1 MRRECNSARVT
12 SSRDGERSWWR
23 VAVLLFA
30 VGWGANHF
38 AALLAVYRQHLALD
52 AAAPM
57 ILFGVYALGLMPG
70 LLLAG
75 PLSDRLGR
83 RAVVMPAAIA
93 ALIASGLLGL
103 GGDHFAALLAGRF
116 LYGLAAGAVTSP
128 GSVWMFELSR
138 RAAPGV
144 GARRAAIALSS
155 GFGLG
160 PFVSGVLAQFAPHPT
175 LLPFAAH
182 AAVLALAIALA
193 FSVRDVAP
201 EVGSEGNANGVSG
214 NRTGGAGD
222 RAPDRLLRFD
232 LDAAAWHR
240 FWRGVAP
247 MAPWVFAFPAIAFAA
262 LPAALGGALGP
273 APIAYTGLLCALTL
287 GGGVLAQ
294 PVTRDVAPTA
304 AARLGLLVGA
314 LGLLVGVAAVALPLP
329 ALLLAAAPI
338 LGAAYGICLTAGL
351 RRVQAIAPAH
361 ARGSLTGLYY
371 VLTYLGFAA
380 PYLFALA
387 SRLGAAPA
395 FDLVVCVAFAVVIA
409 LTLPRQ
415 A

>member
-1 MRRECNSARVT
+1 M
-12 SSRDGERSWWR
+12 
-23 VAVLLFA
+23 LLFA

-75 PLSDRLGR
+75 PLSDRRGR

-93 ALIASGLLGL
+93 ALVASVLLGL

-128 GSVWMFELSR
+128 GSVWLFELSQQ
-138 RAAPGV
+138 AAPGV

-160 PFVSGVLAQFAPHPT
+160 PFVSGVLAQFAPYPT
-175 LLPFAAH
+175 LLPFAVH
-182 AAVLALAIALA
+182 AAVLAFAIARA
-193 FSVRDVAP
+193 YSVPDVP
-201 EVGSEGNANGVSG
+201 GVPDVNDVSG
-214 NRTGGAGD
+214 NRTSRSGD
-222 RAPDRLLRFD
+222 RSGDRLLRFD
-232 LDAAAWHR
+232 LDAAAWRR

-304 AARLGLLVGA
+304 AARLGLLVGV

-329 ALLLAAAPI
+329 ALLLGAAPI

-351 RRVQAIAPAH
+351 RSVQAIAPAH

-387 SRLGAAPA
+387 AKLGAEPA
-395 FDLVVCVAFAVVIA
+395 FDLVVCAAFAALIA
-409 LTLPRQ
+409 LALPRK

>member
-1 MRRECNSARVT
+1 VPAVT
-12 SSRDGERSWWR
+12 TTTAVGERSWWP

-38 AALLAVYRQHLALD
+38 AALLAVYKQHLALD

-75 PLSDRLGR
+75 PLSDRRGR

-93 ALIASGLLGL
+93 ALVASGLLGA
-103 GGDHFAALLAGRF
+103 GGDHFAALAAGRF

-128 GSVWMFELSR
+128 GSVWLFELSQ

-160 PFVSGVLAQFAPHPT
+160 PLVSGVLAQFAPHPMA
-175 LLPFAAH
+175 LPYLVH
-182 AAVLALAIALA
+182 TAVLALAIARA
-193 FSVRDVAP
+193 SRVPDVVVPA
-201 EVGSEGNANGVSG
+201 AA
-214 NRTGGAGD
+214 RGD
-222 RAPDRLLRFD
+222 DRLLRFD
-232 LDAAAWHR
+232 LDAAAWRR
-240 FWRGVAP
+240 FGRGVAP
-247 MAPWVFAFPAIAFAA
+247 MAPWVFAFPSIAFAA

-294 PVTRDVAPTA
+294 PVTRALEATA
-304 AARLGLLVGA
+304 AARLGLVAGA
-314 LGLLVGVAAVALPLP
+314 LGLLLGAAAVALPLP
-329 ALLLAAAPI
+329 ALLLAVAPV

-351 RRVQAIAPAH
+351 RGVQAIAPAH
-361 ARGSLTGLYY
+361 ARGGLTGLYY

-387 SRLGAAPA
+387 SSFGASP
-395 FDLVVCVAFAVVIA
+395 LLSVVASAAIAA
-409 LTLPRQ
+409 LTAALLRPPRP
-415 A
+415 AR

>member
-1 MRRECNSARVT
+1 M
-12 SSRDGERSWWR
+12 
-23 VAVLLFA
+23 LLFA

-75 PLSDRLGR
+75 PLSDHRGR

-93 ALIASGLLGL
+93 ALLASGLLGL

-128 GSVWMFELSR
+128 GSVWLFELSQ

-160 PFVSGVLAQFAPHPT
+160 PLVSGVLAQFAPHPT

-182 AAVLALAIALA
+182 AAVLGFAIALA
-193 FSVRDVAP
+193 SSVRD
-201 EVGSEGNANGVSG
+201 VSG
-214 NRTGGAGD
+214 NRTNGAGE
-222 RAPDRLLRFD
+222 PHRLLRFD
-232 LDAAAWHR
+232 LDAAAWRR

-294 PVTRDVAPTA
+294 PVTRDVAPTV
-304 AARLGLLVGA
+304 AARLGLFVGT

-351 RRVQAIAPAH
+351 RSVSAIAPAH

-387 SRLGAAPA
+387 ARLGASPA
-395 FDLVVCVAFAVVIA
+395 FDLVVCAAFAVLIA
-409 LTLPRQ
+409 LTLPRK